1 VTTLAR
7 SGKHAS
13 TTTFGYDRGG
23 QWKSTAVALRG
34 ASTHSTIVADV
45 QYNAPG
51 QRTLIV
57 LGNGVTTTST

>member
-1 VTTLAR
+1 
-7 SGKHAS
+7 
-13 TTTFGYDRGG
+13 
-23 QWKSTAVALRG
+23 LRD
-34 ASTHSTIVADV
+34 APTSSTIVADV